1 MLLGI
6 ALLYLAFMNIKLE
19 EVWEELKKANY
30 LWLVLSMFMALIS
43 HFFRALRWNQ
53 LINQLNYKTRSRS
66 TFYAVMIGY
75 LANLALPRMGE
86 VTRCVVLSR
95 KDNIPF
101 NSLFGTVI
109 AERVFDLFTL
119 IFIIV
124 IIVLFQIEKIG
135 GFIND
140 VILRPI
146 LGNYA
151 GNISAIL
158 MVLAFLVV
166 VVFLGIIIFRKL
178 KPYLQTTM
186 LYSKAEAFLDGLWDG
201 MKSIAHLP
209 NKGRFFFYTFMI
221 WILYLTMIML
231 PFYSFEE
238 TSMLNAI
245 DGLTVLAIGSLGI
258 VAPVPGGIG
267 AYHFIVTELFT
278 RLFEIPAYAGAAY
291 ATASHAAQ
299 TLIIIL
305 AGTLSYFLLIIDKR
319 KPLNDSSSKD

>member
-1 MLLGI
+1 
-6 ALLYLAFMNIKLE
+6 
-19 EVWEELKKANY
+19 
-30 LWLVLSMFMALIS
+30 
-43 HFFRALRWNQ
+43 
-53 LINQLNYKTRSRS
+53 
-66 TFYAVMIGY
+66 
-75 LANLALPRMGE
+75 
-86 VTRCVVLSR
+86 
-95 KDNIPF
+95 
-101 NSLFGTVI
+101 
-109 AERVFDLFTL
+109 
-119 IFIIV
+119 
-124 IIVLFQIEKIG
+124 
-135 GFIND
+135 
-140 VILRPI
+140 
-146 LGNYA
+146 
-151 GNISAIL
+151 
-158 MVLAFLVV
+158 
-166 VVFLGIIIFRKL
+166 
-178 KPYLQTTM
+178 
-186 LYSKAEAFLDGLWDG
+186 

-221 WILYLTMIML
+221 WILYLSMIML